1 MNVLITK
8 FENEMNKPKE
18 EPKVTSF
25 YKYKLNDPY
34 NFDHNNG
41 FIPKY
46 NLKVWDK
53 QPISN
58 YNDNKY
64 NLKRENKNYE
74 MSYKSDSF
82 TPDSYYQFNLQN
94 MTNDRMR
101 LINHQTEL
109 EIGNDFNRRIR
120 NDDTGETL
128 QEIKAEDDERTTSFK
143 SLLNEYN
150 KNLAIATTQ
159 DDKDEVTNKYEED
172 KYTENKKYNKPTIM
186 KVPENIKFNK
196 VVEKLKKTAKIYD
209 NLKLTKANES
219 DFINQKMKDY
229 KKTFFREEK
238 QNKELILD
246 EMNEHN
252 IKMGTAILE
261 NKTNAKKI
269 QKAGR
274 NYIKKVQN
282 QKIEQDNIN
291 KEYLSS
297 IFPQN
302 EEFSEKSPIHQ
313 QFGDAIQIDSKN
325 VTKIDNLTVDE
336 VRQQITEICK
346 KNVLVSLSPSEKIE
360 INKILINNG
369 YKPLGSTAINKQPI
383 LKWLS
388 DPQIIQQKRIINEK

>member
-18 EPKVTSF
+18 QPKVTSF

-34 NFDHNNG
+34 NFDHNIG
-41 FIPKY
+41 FTPKY

-53 QPISN
+53 PTSN

-64 NLKRENKNYE
+64 NLKRENKDYE
-74 MSYKSDSF
+74 MSYKSDDF
-82 TPDSYYQFNLQN
+82 TPDSYYQFNLKG
-94 MTNDRMR
+94 MTNDKMR
-101 LINHQTEL
+101 INNYQTEL
-109 EIGNDFNRRIR
+109 GQSTDLNRRIR

-128 QEIKAEDDERTTSFK
+128 QEIAEEDNERITSFK
-143 SLLNEYN
+143 TLLSEYN
-150 KNLAIATTQ
+150 KNLVIATTQ

-209 NLKLTKANES
+209 NLKLTKGNES

-274 NYIKKVQN
+274 KYIKKVQN

-302 EEFSEKSPIHQ
+302 EEFSEKSPYQQ
-313 QFGDAIQIDSKN
+313 QFDDTIQIDSKN

-346 KNVLVSLSPSEKIE
+346 KNIDVKLSPSEKIKV
-360 INKILINNG
+360 NKILINNG
-369 YKPLGSTAINKQPI
+369 FQSLGATAINKQPI

-388 DPQIIQQKRIINEK
+388 DPQVIQQKRLKNEK

>member
-1 MNVLITK
+1 MNILVKEFT
-8 FENEMNKPKE
+8 NEMNKKRE
-18 EPKVTSF
+18 QPKVTSF

-34 NFDHNNG
+34 NLDHNNG

-46 NLKVWDK
+46 NLKVWNK
-53 QPISN
+53 PISH

-74 MSYKSDSF
+74 LAYKTDSF
-82 TPDSYYQFNLQN
+82 TPDSYYQYNLEG

-109 EIGNDFNRRIR
+109 ELSNDFNRRIR

-143 SLLNEYN
+143 TLLTEYN
-150 KNLAIATTQ
+150 KNYSEALNQ

-209 NLKLTKANES
+209 NLKLTKGNES

-274 NYIKKVQN
+274 KYIKKVQN

-302 EEFSEKSPIHQ
+302 EEFSEKSPYQQ
-313 QFGDAIQIDSKN
+313 QFDDTIQIDSKN

-346 KNVLVSLSPSEKIE
+346 KNIDVKLSPSEKIKV
-360 INKILINNG
+360 NKILINNG
-369 YKPLGSTAINKQPI
+369 FQSLGATAINKQPI

-388 DPQIIQQKRIINEK
+388 DPQVIQQKRLKNEK

>member
-1 MNVLITK
+1 MNILIK
-8 FENEMNKPKE
+8 EFENEMNKPKE
-18 EPKVTSF
+18 QPKVTSF

-34 NFDHNNG
+34 NFDHNIG
-41 FIPKY
+41 FTPKY

-53 QPISN
+53 PISN

-64 NLKRENKNYE
+64 NLKLENKSYE
-74 MSYKSDSF
+74 MSYKSDDF
-82 TPDSYYQFNLQN
+82 IPDSYYQFNLKG
-94 MTNDRMR
+94 MTNDKMR
-101 LINHQTEL
+101 LNNYQTEL

-128 QEIKAEDDERTTSFK
+128 EEIKAEDDERTTSFK

-150 KNLAIATTQ
+150 KNLAIAVTE

-186 KVPENIKFNK
+186 KVPEHIKFNK

-229 KKTFFREEK
+229 KKTFFREEQ
-238 QNKELILD
+238 QNKELILN
-246 EMNEHN
+246 EMNDHN

-261 NKTNAKKI
+261 NKANAKKI

-274 NYIKKVQN
+274 NYIKKVKN
-282 QKIEQDNIN
+282 EKIEQDNIN

-302 EEFSEKSPIHQ
+302 EEFSEENPYRKVDDNTIKI
-313 QFGDAIQIDSKN
+313 DAKN
-325 VTKIDNLTVDE
+325 VTVLNKSKNAIIRKQIFDICNKDILASKLTPTD
-336 VRQQITEICK
+336 QQSINEILFVNNKKLLGSRAVSK
-346 KNVLVSLSPSEKIE
+346 KNINGWLIE
-360 INKILINNG
+360 RGI
-369 YKPLGSTAINKQPI
+369 Y
-383 LKWLS
+383 
-388 DPQIIQQKRIINEK
+388 E